1 MFFSSCLFL
10 RRGGINFCNV
20 HLVALTWLH
29 SDFLNTC
36 QFYIYI
42 ETLDLTLRRYKQLF
56 FSFFFSIRLLLQAT
70 WICQYKNSII
80 DNMGIYQMNTYYKAY
95 RNNIAVS
102 INYYVFVAQL
112 RQNGK
117 EIKSGLQC
125 CNYCVL
131 WYLCDN

>member
-1 MFFSSCLFL
+1 MSTFWSQK
-10 RRGGINFCNV
+10 
-20 HLVALTWLH
+20 
-29 SDFLNTC
+29 NT
-36 QFYIYI
+36 
-42 ETLDLTLRRYKQLF
+42 TV
-56 FSFFFSIRLLLQAT
+56 SI
-70 WICQYKNSII
+70 KNSII
-80 DNMGIYQMNTYYKAY
+80 DNMVIYKMNKYYKAY

-117 EIKSGLQC
+117 QIKSGLRC